1 VSASLA
7 EKIRIARHKTVE
19 VDGLKIVFNRPTD
32 IQIANL
38 YEEYGKEHS
47 KYEVAKRFVIGW
59 VDVKESDLFDGGSD
73 KIVPFEADAFEE
85 WLSDSREAWSPLY
98 EAIMTAYV
106 EYADDRETAI
116 KN

>member
-1 VSASLA
+1 MSASLA
-7 EKIRIARHKTVE
+7 EKIRISRHKTVE
-19 VDGLKIVFNRPTD
+19 IDGMKIVFNRPTD

-59 VDVKESDLFDGGSD
+59 VDVKESDLFSGGSD
-73 KIVPFEADAFEE
+73 KVVTFESDAFDEWLADA
-85 WLSDSREAWSPLY
+85 REAWSPLY
-98 EAIMTAYV
+98 DAIMTSYI
-106 EYADDRETAI
+106 EYADDRDAAI

>member
-1 VSASLA
+1 MSASLA

-19 VDGLKIVFNRPTD
+19 VSGLKIIFSRPTD

-38 YEEYGKEHS
+38 YEEFGNEHS
-47 KYEVAKRFVIGW
+47 KYDVAKRFVIGW
-59 VDVKESDLFDGGSD
+59 VDVKGSDLYAGGSD
-73 KIVPFEADAFEE
+73 ETVVFDTDAFAE
-85 WLSDSREAWSPLY
+85 WLSDNRAAWTPLY

-106 EYADDRETAI
+106 DYADNRETEI